1 MHARHG
7 DGLLPVQ
14 RLISVRMNASLIV
27 TWCDFSFIYCIS
39 LLQGSGLKTRSDNRS

>member
-1 MHARHG
+1 MQARHG

-27 TWCDFSFIYCIS
+27 TWCDFSF
-39 LLQGSGLKTRSDNRS
+39 LLHQPVVRRQVKKQPNKVD